1 MNSLTTNS
9 QEISQVSPTATP
21 LDSLSS
27 LWQGLVKQLLAMD
40 KAGKEAV
47 KPLLPKEIQEL
58 IENGTEIWKKNVAV
72 LLEWDRKWK
81 EYLFWKQEEKENIQ
95 SPEVKEIEY
104 ANALSDEDFSD
115 LIEAIKQ
122 DPEEGQMRS
131 YYELI
136 KNQQLEI
143 PFFQQEKKSFTFSR
157 LNNLI
162 NDRYILTPTQ
172 LDSLITEME
181 KENKVFFYHLLLIR
195 NPKKYKLNPDQV
207 DRLITSMSDKNWY
220 APLNLML
227 IQYQNNLLLSDEIYT
242 LTTNQVDLLITNMS
256 DGNDCKSL
264 IMMQKRLNYTLT
276 PLQVDV
282 LVTKILDST
291 ISPAGY
297 QELIMGQEDFGYTLT
312 ANQINKLDIKMKG
325 LDKKKTM
332 IRKGWEKNPLGN
344 FWK

>member
-58 IENGTEIWKKNVAV
+58 IENGTEKWREIVTS
-72 LLEWDRKWK
+72 LLEWDRKGKDYIFWK
-81 EYLFWKQEEKENIQ
+81 KENENTPNILPDEDFDILMETIRNSDDKIKSYFNLIDKQEENGKNL
-95 SPEVKEIEY
+95 SPE
-104 ANALSDEDFSD
+104 
-115 LIEAIKQ
+115 
-122 DPEEGQMRS
+122 
-131 YYELI
+131 
-136 KNQQLEI
+136 QLEKI
-143 PFFQQEKKSFTFSR
+143 IKRIE
-157 LNNLI
+157 
-162 NDRYILTPTQ
+162 
-172 LDSLITEME
+172 E
-181 KENKVFFYHLLLIR
+181 ENKVFFYHYLLIEH
-195 NPKKYKLNPDQV
+195 PKKYKLTSDQV
-207 DRLITSMSDKNWY
+207 DRLINSMSDKNTLIS
-220 APLNLML
+220 LNLML
-227 IQYQNNLLLSDEIYT
+227 IQYQNNLTLSDEVYT
-242 LTTNQVDLLITNMS
+242 LTSKQVDLLIKNMS
-256 DGNDCKSL
+256 DGDSCKSL

-291 ISPAGY
+291 ISPAGC
-297 QELIMGQEDFGYTLT
+297 QELIMGQEDFGYSLT
-312 ANQINKLDIKMKG
+312 SNQIDKLDIKMKG

-332 IRKGWEKNPLGN
+332 IRKEWEQSPLGN

>member
-21 LDSLSS
+21 LDSLFS

-58 IENGTEIWKKNVAV
+58 IENGTEKWREIVAS
-72 LLEWDRKWK
+72 LLEWDRKGK
-81 EYLFWKQEEKENIQ
+81 EALFLKQEEKENIQ

-104 ANALSDEDFSD
+104 ANALSDEDFSN

-122 DPEEGQMRS
+122 DPEEAQMRS

-181 KENKVFFYHLLLIR
+181 KENKVFFYHYLLIEH
-195 NPKKYKLNPDQV
+195 PKKYKLTRDQV
-207 DRLITSMSDKNWY
+207 DRLINSMSDKNTLIS
-220 APLNLML
+220 LNLML
-227 IQYQNNLLLSDEIYT
+227 IQYQNNLTLSDEVYA
-242 LTTNQVDLLITNMS
+242 LRKLR
-256 DGNDCKSL
+256 KS
-264 IMMQKRLNYTLT
+264 
-276 PLQVDV
+276 PL
-282 LVTKILDST
+282 
-291 ISPAGY
+291 Y
-297 QELIMGQEDFGYTLT
+297 F
-312 ANQINKLDIKMKG
+312 
-325 LDKKKTM
+325 
-332 IRKGWEKNPLGN
+332 PL
-344 FWK
+344 